1 MNQADKSALVKSLGL
16 HLLLVIVLLIS
27 VSLSSSPVMPV
38 ANSTPAPVIKATF
51 IDAQAIY
58 DQQRAQAQAEAQA
71 RAEEQRKRQ
80 AAEERKRQEAAAR
93 KAREKKAREAAE
105 AKRQSELRRLAEQK
119 ARERKEREAAEK
131 AEAARKAKEAK
142 ERAEMERIMQEQLAK
157 EQAAMQQQRR
167 QQVLSEVE
175 RYQIMIQ
182 QTIMRY
188 LNADFKGKSCRLKLK
203 LATTGFVS
211 QVSIVDGDTALCR
224 AAESAVRRAETLPMS
239 EDPAVYEELKDI
251 DLKVEL

>member
-1 MNQADKSALVKSLGL
+1 MASLVLA
-16 HLLLVIVLLIS
+16 
-27 VSLSSSPVMPV
+27 SSSQYRKMLL
-38 ANSTPAPVIKATF
+38 ANIGIQVDTHAPDIDETPFANESPTAL
-51 IDAQAIY
+51 
-58 DQQRAQAQAEAQA
+58 
-71 RAEEQRKRQ
+71 
-80 AAEERKRQEAAAR
+80 
-93 KAREKKAREAAE
+93 
-105 AKRQSELRRLAEQK
+105 SLRLAEQK
-119 ARERKEREAAEK
+119 ARERKEREEAEK

-157 EQAAMQQQRR
+157 EQAAMRQQRR

-188 LNADFKGKSCRLKLK
+188 LNADFKDKSCRLKLK

-211 QVSIVDGDTALCR
+211 QVSIVDGDAALCR